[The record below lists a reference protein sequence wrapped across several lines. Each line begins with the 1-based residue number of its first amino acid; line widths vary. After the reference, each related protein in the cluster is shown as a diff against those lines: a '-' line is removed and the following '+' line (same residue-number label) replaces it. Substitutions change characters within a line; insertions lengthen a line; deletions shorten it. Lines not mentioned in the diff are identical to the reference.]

1 MRRGCTGED
10 ARTYMRSRLAGNG
23 KAAAVDFVK
32 NGVAAAPQERLADFV
47 AELHRILAIARF
59 AKDR

>member
-1 MRRGCTGED
+1 
-10 ARTYMRSRLAGNG
+10 MRSRLAGNG
-23 KAAAVDFVK
+23 KTAAVDFVK

-47 AELHRILAIARF
+47 AELHRIVAIARF